1 MTNAKEIKTMTAGEA
16 VVDGLIRNGIDTL
29 FCLPGIQNDLFF
41 DALHARTDEIRPI
54 HTRHEQAVAY
64 MALGAALAS
73 GKPSAFSVVPGPGF
87 LNASTALATA
97 YSTSSKV
104 LALLGQIPL
113 ATIDR
118 GYGLLH
124 EIRDQMGILRTM
136 TKWAERIEGPAEAA
150 RLTQEAF
157 RQLGAG
163 RPRPVGLECPMDVW
177 GRAAPVTTPNA
188 PAEETIIAVDTDKVE
203 VAAKLLGRAKNPMI
217 VVGGGAQDASAEV
230 REVAEMLE
238 AAVCSFRLGRGVL
251 DSRHHLSVTMPT
263 GHRLWKDVDVV
274 LGVGTRMQPHQQL
287 WGTDSD
293 LKVIRID
300 LSAEEM
306 DRINKPDV
314 GIIGDAATVLTAL
327 ANALPRHNAKRTSKK
342 EEFDEARAKTMEM
355 LAPLA
360 PQLAYIDAIRNALP
374 EDGVFIDEL
383 TQVSY
388 ISRLAMPIYN
398 PRSFIAS
405 GYQGTLGWGY
415 ATGLGAKVARP
426 DKPVLSING
435 DGGFMFNVQEL
446 ATAVRHNI
454 NLVAVVF
461 NDGAYGNV
469 QRIQKL
475 SYGNRTIASD
485 LTNPDF
491 CKLAES
497 FGVAGLKA
505 TSPEQLRDRIEEAFK
520 MDAPVLIEAPVGE
533 MPDPWSSVLN
543 LPRVRGRG

>member
-1 MTNAKEIKTMTAGEA
+1 MTAGEA
-16 VVDGLIRNGIDTL
+16 VVDGLVRNGIDTL

-64 MALGAALAS
+64 MALGAAQAT
-73 GKPSAFSVVPGPGF
+73 GKPSAFCVVPGPGF

-104 LALLGQIPL
+104 RALLGQIPL
-113 ATIDR
+113 AAIDR

-136 TKWAERIEGPAEAA
+136 TKWAERIEGPTEAA

-157 RQLGAG
+157 RQFGAG
-163 RPRPVGLECPMDVW
+163 RPRPIGLECPMDVW
-177 GRAAPVTTPNA
+177 GRAAPVTPPNG
-188 PAEETIIAVDTDKVE
+188 PAEETVVDVDIDKVE
-203 VAAKLLGRAKNPMI
+203 AAAKMLGAAKNPMI
-217 VVGGGAQDASAEV
+217 VVGGGAQEASAEV
-230 REVAEMLE
+230 REVGEMLE
-238 AAVCSFRLGRGVL
+238 APVCSFRLGRGVL
-251 DSRHHLSVTMPT
+251 DSRHHLSITMPT

-293 LKVIRID
+293 LKMIRID

-306 DRINKPDV
+306 DRINKPDI
-314 GIIGDAATVLTAL
+314 GIVGDAATVLTAL
-327 ANALPRHNAKRTSKK
+327 ANALPKHNAKRASRKD
-342 EEFDEARAKTMEM
+342 ELDEARAKTMEM

-388 ISRLAMPIYN
+388 ISRLAMPVYN

-426 DKPVLSING
+426 DTPVLSING

-475 SYGNRTIASD
+475 SYGNRMIASD

-497 FGVAGLKA
+497 FGVAALKA
-505 TSPEQLRDRIEEAFK
+505 TSPEQLQDRIEEAFK
-520 MDAPVLIEAPVGE
+520 IDAPVLIEVPVGE

-543 LPRVRGRG
+543 LPRVRG